1 MHSLVD
7 FDATRSTSISGD
19 STMRRRNFLATG
31 GATAA
36 SMALPTWV
44 HAQQAATPGI
54 DMASKTVT
62 VGAFTPI
69 TGPVPFYAIL
79 THAAEAC
86 FKWANETRALGDW
99 KINYV
104 TYDDGYEPARSVAVT
119 RRLVE
124 ENKVFALAAPVG
136 TAQSV
141 AVLPY
146 ANEVGLPMIGPIGGA
161 TALFSERLVFPLL
174 PDYGWS
180 AAANLDYALTDLKAG
195 RVALLW
201 ENDELGRSA
210 KRGFDLHMS
219 TVKKEAVESIPF
231 EVRNTDFTPHVRR
244 LANAKADVVILFGS
258 NANLAAALKSADRV
272 GYQAKWMAPFFTA
285 DPTTRKL
292 AGDLLNGV
300 LFSSWLMPVSADDPD
315 IKAYRDNVT
324 KHYPSDPVGV
334 FGLNG
339 WSNGALFVKGFKALL
354 DSGKPLTRANLVD
367 VMETLTDQTVGGAR
381 KVTFKAGDHRG
392 ARQEGIIEAAPDGSF
407 KLVRDFRPFPAD
419 VFDAKLA

>member
-1 MHSLVD
+1 
-7 FDATRSTSISGD
+7 
-19 STMRRRNFLATG
+19 MRRRTFLSSSAV
-31 GATAA
+31 AA
-36 SMALPTWV
+36 SVALPIG
-44 HAQQAATPGI
+44 AQAQEVSPGI

-69 TGPVPFYAIL
+69 TGPVPFYTIL

-86 FKWANETRALGDW
+86 FKWANETNALNGW

-124 ENKVFALAAPVG
+124 ENKIFALAAAVG

-141 AVLPY
+141 AVIPY
-146 ANEVGLPMIGPIGGA
+146 AKEVGLPMVGPIGGA
-161 TALFSERLVFPLL
+161 SALFAERLVFPLL

-180 AAANLDYALTDLKAG
+180 AASNLDYALNGLNAS

-210 KRGFDLHMS
+210 KRGFDLHLAGL
-219 TVKKEAVESIPF
+219 KKDAAESIPF

-244 LANAKADVVILFGS
+244 LANAKAEVVILFGS
-258 NANLAAALKSADRV
+258 NANLAAAQKAADRI
-272 GYQAKWMAPFFTA
+272 GYQAKWMGPFFTA

-292 AGDLLNGV
+292 AGDLLNGTY
-300 LFSSWLMPVSADDPD
+300 FSSWLMPVGSDDPD
-315 IKAYRDNVT
+315 IKAYRDNVA
-324 KHYPSDPVGV
+324 KHFPNDPVGV

-339 WSNGALFVKGFKALL
+339 WSNGALFVKGFQMLL
-354 DSGKPLTRANLVD
+354 ASGKPLTRANLVD
-367 VMETLTDQTVGGAR
+367 VMETMTNATVGGAR
-381 KVTFKAGDHRG
+381 NVTYKPGDRRG
-392 ARQEGIIEAAPDGSF
+392 VRQEGIIQAAEDGSF
-407 KLVRDFRPFPAD
+407 KLVRDFRPFPAA
-419 VFDAKLA
+419 VFDAKLS

>member
-1 MHSLVD
+1 
-7 FDATRSTSISGD
+7 
-19 STMRRRNFLATG
+19 MRRRTFLSSSAV
-31 GATAA
+31 AA
-36 SMALPTWV
+36 STAFPGIAG
-44 HAQQAATPGI
+44 AQQASPGI
-54 DMASKTVT
+54 DLAAKTVT
-62 VGAFTPI
+62 VGAFSPI
-69 TGPVPFYAIL
+69 TGPVPFYTIL
-79 THAAEAC
+79 TRAAESC
-86 FKWANETRALGDW
+86 FKWANDTNQLNGW

-141 AVLPY
+141 AVIPY
-146 ANEVGLPMIGPIGGA
+146 AREVGLPMIGPIGGA
-161 TALFSERLVFPLL
+161 TALFAERLVFPLL

-180 AAANLDYALTDLKAG
+180 AASNLDYAWTDLKAS

-210 KRGFDLHMS
+210 KRGFDLHMAS
-219 TVKKEAVESIPF
+219 SKKEPSESIPF

-258 NANLAAALKSADRV
+258 NANLAAALKAAERI

-292 AGDLLNGV
+292 AGPLLDGV
-300 LFSSWLMPVSADDPD
+300 YFSSWLLPVMSDDTSV
-315 IKAYRDNVT
+315 KAYRENVS
-324 KHYPSDPVGV
+324 KNYPNDPIGV

-339 WSNGALFVKGFKALL
+339 WSNGALFVKGFQMLL
-354 DSGKPLTRANLVD
+354 ASGKPLTRANLVD
-367 VMETLTDQTVGGAR
+367 VMETMTNQHVGGAR
-381 KVTFKAGDHRG
+381 NVSFKAGDHRG
-392 ARQEGIIEAAPDGSF
+392 ARQEGMVQAAPDGSF
-407 KLVRDFRPFPAD
+407 KLVRDFKPYPAE
-419 VFDAKLA
+419 VFDAKIS